1 MGQDTDNNA
10 VSSEFY
16 YENQILILL
25 KLSKMMVPLESK
37 VVCILPSVVKDLAKA
52 GIRI

>member
-1 MGQDTDNNA
+1 MGLDTNNN
-10 VSSEFY
+10 VVCSEFH

-37 VVCILPSVVKDLAKA
+37 VIRILLSVVKDLAKA